1 MRRAWIIS
9 SGTELVLGQTLDTN
23 SAWLARELAGLGIR
37 TERHITLPD
46 TAGALREVLLA
57 AVEQADLVLI
67 TGGLGPTEDDLTRF
81 EIAAAAGVELE
92 RDAASV
98 ERMRAFFATRGRQ
111 PTEANLV
118 QALIPRGAR
127 ALPNSCGTA
136 PGIRIELRGV
146 PCFALPGVPTEMR
159 AMFAASVAPEIRSL
173 AEGTVLRT
181 RTLHTFGIPEAELGS
196 RIADLM
202 RRGNNPEVGTT
213 AEFSVIGIRMN
224 ATAASEAAALEMLDV
239 TEREIRARLGS
250 AVYGVDGQTLAG
262 AAGRGL
268 LAAGRTLA
276 VAESCTGGLLGALIT
291 DEPGSSAYF
300 LGGIISYANEI
311 KRDLLGVP
319 GGLLDRHG
327 AVSRPVAGAMAEG
340 AAVLLRADYGLG
352 ITGIAGPTGG
362 TPEKPVGLVYVGLS
376 TPVATRTFE
385 LRLGSDAPREAIRT
399 RAARAA
405 LNALRL
411 ELLES
416 AGPRAADAPSTHA
429 PK

>member
-9 SGTELVLGQTLDTN
+9 SGTELVLGQSLDTN

-37 TERHITLPD
+37 TERHVTLPD
-46 TAGALREVLLA
+46 TAGMLRDVLLA
-57 AVEQADLVLI
+57 AVERADVVII

-81 EIAAAAGVELE
+81 ELAAAAGVELE

-98 ERMRAFFATRGRQ
+98 EQMRAFFAARGRQ
-111 PTEANLV
+111 PTQSNLV

-127 ALPNSCGTA
+127 ALANACGTA
-136 PGIRIELRGV
+136 PGIRIELHGV

-181 RTLHTFGIPEAELGS
+181 RMLHTFGIPEADLGS

-213 AEFSVIGIRMN
+213 AESAVIGIRIN
-224 ATAASEAAALEMLDV
+224 ATAATEAAANGMLDAA
-239 TEREIRARLGS
+239 EREIRARLGS

-262 AAGRGL
+262 AVGRGL

-276 VAESCTGGLLGALIT
+276 VAESCTGGLLGALLT

-300 LGGIISYANEI
+300 VGGVISYANEV

-319 GGLLDRHG
+319 GDLLDRHG
-327 AVSRPVAGAMAEG
+327 AVSQPVAGAMAEG
-340 AAVLLRADYGLG
+340 AAVRLRADYGLG

-362 TPEKPVGLVYVGLS
+362 TPEKPVGLVCIGLS
-376 TPVATRTFE
+376 TPVATRTFQ

-416 AGPRAADAPSTHA
+416 TGPGAAG
-429 PK
+429 